1 MRVINTEEI
10 VPIIEN
16 LAIQACCCLSDNVID
31 AFKKALETE
40 ESPIGKD
47 SLEIIIENSEFAR
60 DNMMPCCHDTGM
72 AVVVMEIGQEVSWE
86 GKPLYDQVEEGIRR
100 GYENGYLR
108 KSVVADPL
116 ERVNTN
122 DNTPVVFH
130 PSIVPGDKVKITV
143 MPKGGGSENMGAFK
157 VLLPGA
163 GEEGIKEFVLE
174 TVARAGGNPCP
185 PYIVG
190 IGVGGTMDQCAW
202 MAKKALL
209 RDIGERNPNLRYAK
223 LEEDLLEAINNTGIG
238 PIGYGGRSTALDV
251 HVDYYGVHITALPVA
266 INFQCNAARQ
276 ATAVL

>member
-16 LAIQACCCLSDNVID
+16 LAIQACCYLSDNVID

-209 RDIGERNPNLRYAK
+209 RDIGERNPNPRYAK

>member
-1 MRVINTEEI
+1 MRIINTEEI
-10 VPIIEN
+10 IPIIGK

-72 AVVVMEIGQEVSWE
+72 AVVVMEIGQEVSWK

-100 GYENGYLR
+100 GYENGHLR

-116 ERVNTN
+116 ERINTN

-190 IGVGGTMDQCAW
+190 IGVGDTMDQCAW

-209 RDIGERNPNLRYAK
+209 RDIGERNPNPRYAK